1 MSDPAFQ
8 PRTSMVGRIKVNQI
22 QFNSTVFIGDLVDF
36 SPVTRAIAVMRE
48 IPRFLGNEGRF
59 SEYMIFTRPIPP
71 PVVHETL
78 QVGTVNA
85 DPVIR
90 VGQVK
95 VLALSTASLLQVGS
109 VRAVR
114 AETRVK
120 HIRQLLRGRRM

>member
-1 MSDPAFQ
+1 MSVPAFQ
-8 PRTSMVGRIKVNQI
+8 PRTSMVGRIKVDQI
-22 QFNSTVFIGDLVDF
+22 QFDSTVFIGDLVDF

-48 IPRFLGNEGRF
+48 IPRFIGNEGRF

-71 PVVHETL
+71 PIVHEPL

-90 VGQVK
+90 VGQVQ
-95 VLALSTASLLQVGS
+95 VLALSTASLLQAGS
-109 VRAVR
+109 VRAIR

-120 HIRQLLRGRRM
+120 HVRQLLRGRR